1 MLSLLK
7 IKNLAIIE
15 ELSVEFKNNLNI
27 LTGETGAGKSILIKA
42 LQFIMGSRANVDLI
56 RDLNKELEVQAL
68 FEKLNPAVKASLS
81 EQGFELDDEQ
91 LLIKRTLNKT
101 GSGKIFINGNLA
113 TATQLKKVASLLLE
127 ICGQHEHQLLTDE
140 DNQRKLLDGYADNE
154 ALLKQIRG
162 LVQEV
167 NQIKEEIDNLSID
180 DEIKNQR
187 IDFLKYQIKEIEDLD
202 LDEEEEA
209 ELIKKSQKL
218 SGLKDLSEVCNLVE
232 FGLYGDTPV
241 MDILEKIESK
251 IKQTKKFDPQ
261 IAEQEK
267 EMEIITQKLTDLGD
281 FFIRYG
287 KKLNGGE
294 ENLDEIFERI
304 EELNRLKKKFGGSV
318 KEVLAKAEV
327 FAKELSDLENQEA
340 KIKQLKSSL
349 KNKENKYFEIAKKL
363 NTARIKAAKT
373 LSEKITSELQDLK
386 MSGAVFKIEVELTDK
401 ISSVGA
407 DVILFKISP
416 NKGES
421 LKPLAKIASGG
432 ELSRMLLAI
441 NRILTETSQV
451 NSFIFDEI
459 DAGIGGETGLIV
471 GQKLKEISKKHQ
483 VICITHL
490 AQVAVFASHQ
500 YEITKKEVNKKVNS
514 EIILLSEEKRVAE
527 IARMLGGNMVKDKSL
542 EHAAEMLKK
551 AK

>member
-56 RDLNKELEVQAL
+56 RDLNKELEVHAL
-68 FEKLNPAVKASLS
+68 FENLKAEVKLSLS
-81 EQGFELDDEQ
+81 EQGVELDDGQ
-91 LLIKRTLNKT
+91 LLIKRTLNKA
-101 GSGKIFINGNLA
+101 GSGKIFINGNIT
-113 TATQLKKVASLLLE
+113 TATQLKKIASLLME

-140 DNQRKLLDGYADNE
+140 DNQRKLLDGYADSE
-154 ALLKQIRG
+154 VLLKQIRQQ
-162 LVQEV
+162 VIEI
-167 NQIKEEIDNLSID
+167 NEIKSQIEDLSID
-180 DEIKNQR
+180 EDVKNQR

-202 LDEEEEA
+202 LDEAEEA
-209 ELIKKSQKL
+209 DLIKKSQKL
-218 SGLKDLSEVCNLVE
+218 TGLKDLAEVCNLVE

-261 IAEQEK
+261 IADQEK
-267 EMEIITQKLTDLGD
+267 EIEIITQKLTNLGD
-281 FFIRYG
+281 FFIKYG
-287 KKLNGGE
+287 KKLNQGE
-294 ENLDEIFERI
+294 ENLDEVFSRI
-304 EELNRLKKKFGGSV
+304 EEINRLKKKFGGTV

-327 FAKELSDLENQEA
+327 LSKELSDLENQEA

-349 KNKENKYFEIAKKL
+349 KNKETKYFEIAKKL
-363 NTARIKAAKT
+363 NSLRVKSAKT
-373 LSEKITSELQDLK
+373 LSEKITAELQDLK
-386 MSGAVFKIEVELTDK
+386 MSGAVFKIEIELTDK
-401 ISSVGA
+401 VSSVGA
-407 DVILFKISP
+407 DLIDFKISP
-416 NKGES
+416 NKGEG

-490 AQVAVFASHQ
+490 AQVAVFAAHQ
-500 YEITKKEVNKKVNS
+500 YEITKKEVGKKVNS
-514 EIILLSEEKRVAE
+514 EILLLTEAERVKE